1 MDKVTFDDVY
11 EIAAEVAEET
21 IKKFLTNLVK
31 LVPAAEDVVSEIK
44 EEQYEELRQL
54 RQGKLQETR
63 VSKRA
68 PVTAAKKSSAPI
80 IPTEEDDEEE
90 EDFYAQQDDEFA
102 QIAHPVT
109 NSTANAGVDIDE
121 ALSQITLEK
130 SDLFGAA
137 ANSAVD
143 DACVVPMQGLDA

>member
-63 VSKRA
+63 VSKKA

-80 IPTEEDDEEE
+80 IPTEEDNEEV
-90 EDFYAQQDDEFA
+90 FYSQQDAEFA

>member
-80 IPTEEDDEEE
+80 IPTEEEDE
-90 EDFYAQQDDEFA
+90 EDFYTQQDDEFA

>member
-68 PVTAAKKSSAPI
+68 PVATAKKSSAPI

-90 EDFYAQQDDEFA
+90 DFYSQQDDEFA

-109 NSTANAGVDIDE
+109 NSAANTGVDIDE

>member
-80 IPTEEDDEEE
+80 IPTEEDDEE
-90 EDFYAQQDDEFA
+90 DFYAQQDDEFA

>member
-80 IPTEEDDEEE
+80 IPTEEDGE
-90 EDFYAQQDDEFA
+90 EDFYTQQDDEFA

>member
-80 IPTEEDDEEE
+80 IPTEEEDE

-109 NSTANAGVDIDE
+109 NSAANTGVDIDE

>member
-31 LVPAAEDVVSEIK
+31 LVPDAEDVVSEIK

-68 PVTAAKKSSAPI
+68 PVATAKKSSAPI
-80 IPTEEDDEEE
+80 IPTEEDDEE
-90 EDFYAQQDDEFA
+90 DFYSQQDDEFA

>member
-68 PVTAAKKSSAPI
+68 PVATAKKSSAPI
-80 IPTEEDDEEE
+80 IPTEDDE

>member
-68 PVTAAKKSSAPI
+68 PVATAKKSSAPI
-80 IPTEEDDEEE
+80 IPTEDDE
-90 EDFYAQQDDEFA
+90 EDFYSQQDDEFA

-143 DACVVPMQGLDA
+143 DTCVVPMQGLDA

>member
-68 PVTAAKKSSAPI
+68 PVTTAKKSSAPI
-80 IPTEEDDEEE
+80 IPTEEDDEE
-90 EDFYAQQDDEFA
+90 DFYSQQDDEFA

>member
-68 PVTAAKKSSAPI
+68 PVATAKKSSAPI
-80 IPTEEDDEEE
+80 IPTEEDDEE

-143 DACVVPMQGLDA
+143 DACIVPMQGLDA

>member
-68 PVTAAKKSSAPI
+68 PVATAKKSSAPI
-80 IPTEEDDEEE
+80 IPTEEDDEE
-90 EDFYAQQDDEFA
+90 DFYSQQDDEFA

-121 ALSQITLEK
+121 ALNQITLEK

-143 DACVVPMQGLDA
+143 DACIVPMQGLDA

>member
-54 RQGKLQETR
+54 RQGKLQESR

-68 PVTAAKKSSAPI
+68 PVATAKRSSAPI
-80 IPTEEDDEEE
+80 IPTEEETE

-109 NSTANAGVDIDE
+109 NSPANAGVDIDE

>member
-90 EDFYAQQDDEFA
+90 DFYAQQDDEFA

>member
-31 LVPAAEDVVSEIK
+31 LVPAAEDVVSELK

-68 PVTAAKKSSAPI
+68 PVATAKKSSAPI
-80 IPTEEDDEEE
+80 IPTEEDDE

-143 DACVVPMQGLDA
+143 DACIVPMQGLDA

>member
-80 IPTEEDDEEE
+80 IPTEEDDEE
-90 EDFYAQQDDEFA
+90 DFYSQQDDEFA

>member
-68 PVTAAKKSSAPI
+68 PVATAKKSSAPI
-80 IPTEEDDEEE
+80 IPTEEDDEE
-90 EDFYAQQDDEFA
+90 DFYSQQDDEFA

-109 NSTANAGVDIDE
+109 NSTANVGVDIDE

>member
-68 PVTAAKKSSAPI
+68 PVATAKKSSAPI
-80 IPTEEDDEEE
+80 IPTEEDDEE
-90 EDFYAQQDDEFA
+90 DFYSQQDDEFA

-109 NSTANAGVDIDE
+109 NSAANTGVDIDE

>member
-68 PVTAAKKSSAPI
+68 PAATAKKSSAPI
-80 IPTEEDDEEE
+80 IPTEEDDEE

>member
-80 IPTEEDDEEE
+80 IPTEEDDEE
-90 EDFYAQQDDEFA
+90 DFYVQQDDEFA

>member
-80 IPTEEDDEEE
+80 IPTEEDEE
-90 EDFYAQQDDEFA
+90 EDFYSQQDDEFA

>member
-68 PVTAAKKSSAPI
+68 PVATAKKSSAPI
-80 IPTEEDDEEE
+80 IPTEEEDE

-109 NSTANAGVDIDE
+109 NSAANTGVDIDE

>member
-68 PVTAAKKSSAPI
+68 PVATAKKSSAPI
-80 IPTEEDDEEE
+80 IPTEGEDE

>member
-68 PVTAAKKSSAPI
+68 PVVTAKKSSAPI
-80 IPTEEDDEEE
+80 IPTEEDDEE
-90 EDFYAQQDDEFA
+90 DFYSQQDDEFA

>member
-80 IPTEEDDEEE
+80 IPTEEEDE

-143 DACVVPMQGLDA
+143 DACVVPMQGLDV

>member
-80 IPTEEDDEEE
+80 IPTEKDDE

-109 NSTANAGVDIDE
+109 NSTSNAGVDIDE

-143 DACVVPMQGLDA
+143 DACIVPMQGLDA

>member
-68 PVTAAKKSSAPI
+68 PIATAKKSSAPI
-80 IPTEEDDEEE
+80 IPTEEDDEE
-90 EDFYAQQDDEFA
+90 DFYSQQDDEFA

-109 NSTANAGVDIDE
+109 NSAANTGVDIDE

>member
-68 PVTAAKKSSAPI
+68 PVATAKKSSAPI
-80 IPTEEDDEEE
+80 IPTEEDDEE
-90 EDFYAQQDDEFA
+90 DFYSQQDDEFA

-109 NSTANAGVDIDE
+109 NSAANAGVDIDE

>member
-1 MDKVTFDDVY
+1 MNDKVTFDDVY

-54 RQGKLQETR
+54 RQGKLQEAR

-80 IPTEEDDEEE
+80 IPTEDEEE

-109 NSTANAGVDIDE
+109 NSVANAGVDIDD

-143 DACVVPMQGLDA
+143 DACVIPMQGLDA

>member
-68 PVTAAKKSSAPI
+68 PVATAKKSSAPI
-80 IPTEEDDEEE
+80 IPTEEDDE

>member
-80 IPTEEDDEEE
+80 IPTEEDDEE
-90 EDFYAQQDDEFA
+90 DFYAQQDDEFA
-102 QIAHPVT
+102 QIAHPVA
-109 NSTANAGVDIDE
+109 NSAANAGVDIDE

>member
-68 PVTAAKKSSAPI
+68 PVATAKKSSAPI
-80 IPTEEDDEEE
+80 IPTEEEDDE
-90 EDFYAQQDDEFA
+90 EDFYSQQDDEFA

>member
-80 IPTEEDDEEE
+80 IPTEEEDE
-90 EDFYAQQDDEFA
+90 EDFYAQQDDDFA

-109 NSTANAGVDIDE
+109 NSAANAGVDIDE

>member
-68 PVTAAKKSSAPI
+68 PVATAKKSSAPI
-80 IPTEEDDEEE
+80 IPTEEEDE

-109 NSTANAGVDIDE
+109 NSAANAGVDIDE

>member
-80 IPTEEDDEEE
+80 IPTEEDDEEN
-90 EDFYAQQDDEFA
+90 FYAQQDDEFA

>member
-68 PVTAAKKSSAPI
+68 PVATAKKSSAPI
-80 IPTEEDDEEE
+80 IPTEEEDE
-90 EDFYAQQDDEFA
+90 EDFYTQQDDEFA

>member
-68 PVTAAKKSSAPI
+68 PVATAKKSSAPI
-80 IPTEEDDEEE
+80 IPTEEDDEE
-90 EDFYAQQDDEFA
+90 DFYSQQDDEFA

-130 SDLFGAA
+130 SDLLGAA

>member
-80 IPTEEDDEEE
+80 IPTEEEDE

>member
-68 PVTAAKKSSAPI
+68 PVATAKKSSAPI
-80 IPTEEDDEEE
+80 IPTEEDDEE

-130 SDLFGAA
+130 SDLCGAA

-143 DACVVPMQGLDA
+143 DACIVPMQGLDA

>member
-68 PVTAAKKSSAPI
+68 PVAAAKKSSAPI
-80 IPTEEDDEEE
+80 IPTEEDDEE
-90 EDFYAQQDDEFA
+90 DFYSQQDDEFA

-109 NSTANAGVDIDE
+109 NSAANTGVDIDE

-143 DACVVPMQGLDA
+143 DACVVPMQGLDT